1 MSGWPRRMANAPLF
15 CCVQYRPLV
24 VAPNAVD
31 LKILVSDE
39 LPHHVGIIV
48 VDCLSHLVK
57 QSLVPFLAAK
67 ESCQFDKCFSA
78 PNNPDT
84 K

>member
-1 MSGWPRRMANAPLF
+1 MPPCSAVCNTVLLSW
-15 CCVQYRPLV
+15 
-24 VAPNAVD
+24 PNAVD
-31 LKILVSDE
+31 LEILVSDD
-39 LPHHVGIIV
+39 LPHCVGIIV
-48 VDCLSHLVK
+48 VDRLSHLVK

-78 PNNPDT
+78 PNSPDT